1 MAILSF
7 LRRRTLSRYAD
18 DKAVKDFTRV
28 CEQTGL
34 TTKQSAFDAAME
46 GDARAREAYLRQLE
60 KLTGVKP
67 PEL

>member
-7 LRRRTLSRYAD
+7 LRRRTITKWAD

-34 TTKQSAFDAAME
+34 TEDQRIDEAAAIIGKDSVTGE
-46 GDARAREAYLRQLE
+46 DVERLG
-60 KLTGVKP
+60 KLLGEP
-67 PEL
+67 